1 MSNIIATSCTTKNQ
15 TKKIKNLANFF
26 SDLKSLLHLYL
37 AHIIVRNIQLGKEKA
52 LWDLI
57 KIAAEV
63 HYKQKPYHKNCKS
76 FYADTNYVL
85 RYSYPSI
92 YPHWPIL
99 RLHELVEKVN
109 WLNGKLNII

>member
-1 MSNIIATSCTTKNQ
+1 MSNIIASSCTTKNQ
-15 TKKIKNLANFF
+15 TKKIKNLAIFF

-85 RYSYPSI
+85 RYSYPSF

-99 RLHELVEKVN
+99 RLHE
-109 WLNGKLNII
+109 